1 MVQVEVSVTFGE
13 EGMMLA
19 VIGLVQL
26 LEAHGETGRQHLL
39 TALKVVSETV
49 AHAELTPPMA
59 VPSMPAHP
67 TVQ

>member
-1 MVQVEVSVTFGE
+1 MVKVEVSVVFGE

-19 VIGLVQL
+19 VVGLVQL
-26 LEAHGETGRQHLL
+26 LEAQGEVGRQHLL

-49 AHAELTPPMA
+49 AHAQLTTEAKVPP
-59 VPSMPAHP
+59 MPAHP